1 MKLHRVYYKEFSRTD
16 KISIDN
22 KSKINHLSNVLR
34 LKEGSKLDVF
44 DGEGNSSIFK
54 IASLEKKKIVLEQIG
69 SIEFQQPERINLKVL
84 MPYIKKENLF
94 FAVQKV
100 TEIGVSNI
108 SLFRPDNVDQSIKK
122 KDLSKINEK
131 AYSIITQACEQNGSN
146 IVPDFQIYKDLSSA
160 IDHDSFSIFFDL
172 DATNDFQSIKN
183 IEDSITLITGPESGF
198 SKKEREFLNA
208 ETSHNISLGKNILR
222 AETAPITAL
231 SVIKSNLGLLW
242 IDGKFNFIY
251 NRPL

>member
-22 KSKINHLSNVLR
+22 KSKINHLRNVLR
-34 LKEGSKLDVF
+34 LTEGSKLDVF
-44 DGEGNSSIFK
+44 DGEGNSSICK
-54 IASLEKKKIVLEQIG
+54 IVSLEKKKIVLEQIG
-69 SIEFQQPERINLKVL
+69 DIEFQQPERINLKVL

-94 FAVQKV
+94 FAIQKV

-131 AYSIITQACEQNGSN
+131 ALSIITQACEQNGSN
-146 IVPDFQIYKDLSSA
+146 IVPDFQIYEDLSSA

-183 IEDSITLITGPESGF
+183 FEDSITLITGPESGF

-208 ETSHNISLGKNILR
+208 TTSHNISLGKNILR

-231 SVIKSNLGLLW
+231 SVIKSNLGLL
-242 IDGKFNFIY
+242 
-251 NRPL
+251 

>member
-22 KSKINHLSNVLR
+22 KSKINHLRNVLR
-34 LKEGSKLDVF
+34 LSEGSELDVF

-54 IASLEKKKIVLEQIG
+54 IVSLEKKRILLEQIG
-69 SIEFQQPERINLKVL
+69 DIEFQQPERINLKVV

-94 FAVQKV
+94 FAIQKV

-108 SLFRPDNVDQSIKK
+108 SLFRPDNFDQSIKK

-131 AYSIITQACEQNGSN
+131 ALSIITQACEQNGSN
-146 IVPDFQIYKDLSSA
+146 IVPDFQIYEDLSAA

-172 DATNDFQSIKN
+172 DATNVFQSIKSV
-183 IEDSITLITGPESGF
+183 EDSITLITGPESGF

-208 ETSHNISLGKNILR
+208 TTGHNISLGKNILR

-231 SVIKSNLGLLW
+231 SVIKSNLDLL
-242 IDGKFNFIY
+242 
-251 NRPL
+251 

>member
-122 KDLSKINEK
+122 KDLSRINEK
-131 AYSIITQACEQNGSN
+131 ALSIITQACEQNGSN
-146 IVPDFQIYKDLSSA
+146 IVPDFQIYENLSSA

-198 SKKEREFLNA
+198 SKKEREYLNA
-208 ETSHNISLGKNILR
+208 TASDNISLGKNILR

-231 SVIKSNLGLLW
+231 SVIKSNLGLL
-242 IDGKFNFIY
+242 
-251 NRPL
+251 

>member
-22 KSKINHLSNVLR
+22 KSKINHLRNVLR

-54 IASLEKKKIVLEQIG
+54 IASLEKKKIILEQIG
-69 SIEFQQPERINLKVL
+69 DTEFQQPERINLKVL

-94 FAVQKV
+94 FAIQKV
-100 TEIGVSNI
+100 TEIGVSDI
-108 SLFRPDNVDQSIKK
+108 SLFRPDNIDQSIKK

-131 AYSIITQACEQNGSN
+131 ALSIITQACEQNGSN
-146 IVPDFQIYKDLSSA
+146 IVPDFQIYENLSSA

-208 ETSHNISLGKNILR
+208 TASDNISLGKNILR

-231 SVIKSNLGLLW
+231 SVIKSNLGLL
-242 IDGKFNFIY
+242 
-251 NRPL
+251 

>member
-69 SIEFQQPERINLKVL
+69 SIKFQQPERINLKVL

-131 AYSIITQACEQNGSN
+131 ALSIITQACEQNGSN
-146 IVPDFQIYKDLSSA
+146 IVPDFQIYENLSSA

-172 DATNDFQSIKN
+172 DATNNFQSIKN

-208 ETSHNISLGKNILR
+208 TASDNISLGKNILR

-231 SVIKSNLGLLW
+231 SVIKSNLGLL
-242 IDGKFNFIY
+242 
-251 NRPL
+251 

>member
-131 AYSIITQACEQNGSN
+131 ALSIITQACEQNGSN
-146 IVPDFQIYKDLSSA
+146 IVPDFQIYENLSSA
-160 IDHDSFSIFFDL
+160 IDHDSLSIFFDL

-183 IEDSITLITGPESGF
+183 FEDSITLITGPESGF

-208 ETSHNISLGKNILR
+208 EASHNISLGKNILR

-231 SVIKSNLGLLW
+231 SVIKSNLGLL
-242 IDGKFNFIY
+242 
-251 NRPL
+251 

>member
-1 MKLHRVYYKEFSRTD
+1 MKLHRVYYKEFNRTD

-22 KSKINHLSNVLR
+22 KSKINHLRNVLR

-44 DGEGNSSIFK
+44 DGEGNSSICK

-94 FAVQKV
+94 FAIQKV

-108 SLFRPDNVDQSIKK
+108 SLFRPDNIDQSIKK

-146 IVPDFQIYKDLSSA
+146 IVPDFQIYENLSSA

-208 ETSHNISLGKNILR
+208 TASDNISLGKNILR

-231 SVIKSNLGLLW
+231 SVIKSNLGLL
-242 IDGKFNFIY
+242 
-251 NRPL
+251 

>member
-131 AYSIITQACEQNGSN
+131 ALSIITQACEQNGSN
-146 IVPDFQIYKDLSSA
+146 IVPNFQIYEDLSSA

-208 ETSHNISLGKNILR
+208 SASDNISLGKNILR

-231 SVIKSNLGLLW
+231 SVIKSNLGLL
-242 IDGKFNFIY
+242 
-251 NRPL
+251 

>member
-1 MKLHRVYYKEFSRTD
+1 MKLHRVYYKEFRRTD

-69 SIEFQQPERINLKVL
+69 SIKFQQPERINLKVL

-108 SLFRPDNVDQSIKK
+108 SLFRPDNIDQSIKK

-131 AYSIITQACEQNGSN
+131 ALSIITQACEQNGSN
-146 IVPDFQIYKDLSSA
+146 IVPDFQIYENLSSA

-208 ETSHNISLGKNILR
+208 SASDNISLGKNILR

-231 SVIKSNLGLLW
+231 SVIKSNLGLL
-242 IDGKFNFIY
+242 
-251 NRPL
+251 

>member
-1 MKLHRVYYKEFSRTD
+1 MKLHRVYYKEFSRID

-22 KSKINHLSNVLR
+22 KSKINHLRNVLR
-34 LKEGSKLDVF
+34 LTEGSKLDVF
-44 DGEGNSSIFK
+44 DGEGNSSIYK
-54 IASLEKKKIVLEQIG
+54 IVLLEKKKIVLEQVG
-69 SIEFQQPERINLKVL
+69 DIEFQQPERINLKVL

-94 FAVQKV
+94 FAIQKV

-146 IVPDFQIYKDLSSA
+146 IVPDFQIYENLSSA

-208 ETSHNISLGKNILR
+208 EASHNISLGKNILR

-231 SVIKSNLGLLW
+231 SVIKSNLGLL
-242 IDGKFNFIY
+242 
-251 NRPL
+251 

>member
-1 MKLHRVYYKEFSRTD
+1 MKLHRVYYKEFNRTD

-131 AYSIITQACEQNGSN
+131 TLSIITQACEQNGSN
-146 IVPDFQIYKDLSSA
+146 IVPDFQIYEDLSSA

-183 IEDSITLITGPESGF
+183 IKDNITLITGPESGF

-208 ETSHNISLGKNILR
+208 TASDNISLGKNILR

-231 SVIKSNLGLLW
+231 SVIKSNLGLL
-242 IDGKFNFIY
+242 
-251 NRPL
+251 

>member
-44 DGEGNSSIFK
+44 DGEGNSSICK

-131 AYSIITQACEQNGSN
+131 ALSIITQACEQNGSN
-146 IVPDFQIYKDLSSA
+146 IVPDFQIYENLSSA

-208 ETSHNISLGKNILR
+208 TASDNISLGKNILR

-231 SVIKSNLGLLW
+231 SVIKSNLGLL
-242 IDGKFNFIY
+242 
-251 NRPL
+251 

>member
-22 KSKINHLSNVLR
+22 KSKINHLRNVLR

-44 DGEGNSSIFK
+44 DGEGNSSICK
-54 IASLEKKKIVLEQIG
+54 IVLLEKKKIVLEQIG
-69 SIEFQQPERINLKVL
+69 SIEFQQPERVNFKVL

-108 SLFRPDNVDQSIKK
+108 SLFRPDNIDQSIKK

-131 AYSIITQACEQNGSN
+131 ALSIIAQACEQNGSN
-146 IVPDFQIYKDLSSA
+146 IVPDFQIYENLSSA
-160 IDHDSFSIFFDL
+160 INYDSFSIFFDL
-172 DATNDFQSIKN
+172 DATDDFQSIKN
-183 IEDSITLITGPESGF
+183 TEDSITLITGPESGF
-198 SKKEREFLNA
+198 SKKEREFLNVIA
-208 ETSHNISLGKNILR
+208 SHNISLGQNILR

-231 SVIKSNLGLLW
+231 SVIKSNLGLL
-242 IDGKFNFIY
+242 
-251 NRPL
+251 

>member
-34 LKEGSKLDVF
+34 LTEGSKLDVF
-44 DGEGNSSIFK
+44 DGEGNSSICK
-54 IASLEKKKIVLEQIG
+54 IVSLKKKKIVLEQIG
-69 SIEFQQPERINLKVL
+69 DTEFQQPERINLRVL

-94 FAVQKV
+94 FAIQKV

-108 SLFRPDNVDQSIKK
+108 SLFRPDNFDQSIKK

-131 AYSIITQACEQNGSN
+131 ALSIITQACEQNGSN
-146 IVPDFQIYKDLSSA
+146 IVPDFQIYEDLSSA

-183 IEDSITLITGPESGF
+183 FEDSITLITGPESGF

-208 ETSHNISLGKNILR
+208 TTSHNISLGKNILR

-231 SVIKSNLGLLW
+231 SVIKSNLGLL
-242 IDGKFNFIY
+242 
-251 NRPL
+251 

>member
-1 MKLHRVYYKEFSRTD
+1 MKLHRVYYKELSRTD

-22 KSKINHLSNVLR
+22 KSKINHLRNVLR
-34 LKEGSKLDVF
+34 LSEGSKLDVF
-44 DGEGNSSIFK
+44 DGEGNSCICK
-54 IASLEKKKIVLEQIG
+54 IVLLEKKKVVLEQIG
-69 SIEFQQPERINLKVL
+69 DIEFQQSERINLKVL

-94 FAVQKV
+94 FAIQKV

-108 SLFRPDNVDQSIKK
+108 SLFRPDNVDQSISK

-131 AYSIITQACEQNGSN
+131 ALSIIIQACEQNGSN
-146 IVPDFQIYKDLSSA
+146 IVPDFQIYEDLSSA

-183 IEDSITLITGPESGF
+183 FEDSITLITGPESGF

-208 ETSHNISLGKNILR
+208 TTSHNISLGKNILR

-231 SVIKSNLGLLW
+231 SVIKSNLGLL
-242 IDGKFNFIY
+242 
-251 NRPL
+251 

>member
-1 MKLHRVYYKEFSRTD
+1 MKLHRVYYKEFNQTD

-22 KSKINHLSNVLR
+22 KSKINHLRKVLR
-34 LKEGSKLDVF
+34 LSEGSQVDVF
-44 DGEGNSSIFK
+44 DGKGNSSICK
-54 IASLEKKKIVLEQIG
+54 IVSLEKKEIVLEPIG
-69 SIEFQQPERINLKVL
+69 DTEFQQPERINLKVL
-84 MPYIKKENLF
+84 MPYMKKENLF

-108 SLFRPDNVDQSIKK
+108 SLFRPDNIDQSIKK
-122 KDLSKINEK
+122 KDLSKFNEK
-131 AYSIITQACEQNGSN
+131 ALSIIIHACEQNGSN
-146 IVPDFQIYKDLSSA
+146 IVPDFQIYENLSSA

-183 IEDSITLITGPESGF
+183 FEDSITLITGPESGF

-208 ETSHNISLGKNILR
+208 TASDNISLGKNILR

-231 SVIKSNLGLLW
+231 SVIKSNLGLL
-242 IDGKFNFIY
+242 
-251 NRPL
+251 